1 MLWPYAILGTA
12 LAILFSRKLN
22 ILMLGDEMA
31 TSLGVHVECTRMM
44 YIAISSLLAASAVSV
59 VGLLGFVG
67 LIVPHMARLIIGS
80 DYRYL
85 IPASA
90 LLGASTLILCDT
102 IARLAFSPMEIPVGI
117 IMAMLGA
124 PFFLY
129 LLRGGLKKY
138 AES

>member
-102 IARLAFSPMEIPVGI
+102 IAIGFQSYGDSCRNYYGNAWRT
-117 IMAMLGA
+117 
-124 PFFLY
+124 FLFVSFK
-129 LLRGGLKKY
+129 GGLKKY